1 MLRPRIIPCLL
12 IHNYGLVKTIQFK
25 SPRYI
30 GDPINAVRIFNEK
43 EVDELIVLDIDSTV
57 NSREPNYEIIAKL
70 ANECRMPLCY
80 GGGVKSVDQAK
91 KIISLGVEKISISS
105 CAIEN
110 PEILLSI
117 VNEIG
122 SQSVVVTLDVM
133 KTNNNSNDYIIFLN
147 NGKENTQKNVINH
160 ALLMEKYGAGE
171 LIINSINNDGLMNGY
186 DLFLAK
192 KLKNII
198 NIPISILGGAGSLD
212 DIERLIST
220 CGLVGACAGSLFIY
234 KGALKGVL
242 INYPSI
248 EQREKIYHR
257 AFGGSI

>member
-122 SQSVVVTLDVM
+122 RQSVVVTLDVM
-133 KTNNNSNDYIIFLN
+133 KTKNSNDYIIFLN

-248 EQREKIYHR
+248 DQREQIYHR
-257 AFGGSI
+257 VFGGSI